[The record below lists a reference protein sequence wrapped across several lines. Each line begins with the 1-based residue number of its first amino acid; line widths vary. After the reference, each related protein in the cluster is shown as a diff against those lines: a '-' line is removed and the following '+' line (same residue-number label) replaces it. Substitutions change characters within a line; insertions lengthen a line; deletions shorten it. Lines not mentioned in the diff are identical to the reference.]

1 MADTEEGSLNPDL
14 RIREKGVP
22 GNRLYLKG
30 RPNERVSYTSRN
42 TKMTLQSE
50 GVIYSR
56 ETPLENI
63 WGFWE
68 LRKSIPKNKQPSNTT
83 ATRSKNSM

>member
-30 RPNERVSYTSRN
+30 RPNERCP
-42 TKMTLQSE
+42 KLL
-50 GVIYSR
+50 
-56 ETPLENI
+56 ETQ
-63 WGFWE
+63 
-68 LRKSIPKNKQPSNTT
+68 K
-83 ATRSKNSM
+83 

>member
-30 RPNERVSYTSRN
+30 
-42 TKMTLQSE
+42 TK
-50 GVIYSR
+50 
-56 ETPLENI
+56 
-63 WGFWE
+63 
-68 LRKSIPKNKQPSNTT
+68 
-83 ATRSKNSM
+83 

>member
-22 GNRLYLKG
+22 GNRLYLKR

-42 TKMTLQSE
+42 TKMTL
-50 GVIYSR
+50 
-56 ETPLENI
+56 
-63 WGFWE
+63 
-68 LRKSIPKNKQPSNTT
+68 
-83 ATRSKNSM
+83 

>member
-30 RPNERVSYTSRN
+30 RPNERVSHTSRN
-42 TKMTLQSE
+42 T
-50 GVIYSR
+50 
-56 ETPLENI
+56 ENI
-63 WGFWE
+63 IID
-68 LRKSIPKNKQPSNTT
+68 LRE
-83 ATRSKNSM
+83 